1 MTKPEYGKNI
11 QSPITNI
18 QRRTLG
24 IARWAF
30 FRDSGLMIGY
40 FQKGFTLLET
50 VVALAVILA
59 AVVGPVSLIT
69 RGLFTF
75 SFSKNKVIAA
85 NLAQEGL
92 EIVRLIRENNVACDA
107 VNGPAVWQ
115 WNRDPEGGML
125 TRSRSGVDM
134 ESFTTI
140 RCGGADIATPR
151 LSVSCSGPLL
161 FENDPLL
168 ENYGAYGYRSGVPTV
183 FSRCVDITSPPD
195 APDADIPA
203 SAQMDVI
210 STVRWDER
218 GTERSVVLRERLYD
232 WR

>member
-1 MTKPEYGKNI
+1 M
-11 QSPITNI
+11 
-18 QRRTLG
+18 
-24 IARWAF
+24 
-30 FRDSGLMIGY
+30 
-40 FQKGFTLLET
+40 ET
-50 VVALAVILA
+50 VVALSVILA

-92 EIVRLIRENNVACDA
+92 ELVRLVRENNVACD
-107 VNGPAVWQ
+107 VMNGPATWP
-115 WNRDPEGGML
+115 WNRDPDGGAL
-125 TRSRSGVDM
+125 ARSRVAVDAG
-134 ESFTTI
+134 SLTTI
-140 RCGGADIATPR
+140 SCGSAAILTPR

-168 ENYGAYGYRSGVPTV
+168 ENYGLYGYRSGVPTA
-183 FSRCVDITSPPD
+183 FSRCVEITSPPD
-195 APDADIPA
+195 NPDPDIPA

-210 STVRWDER
+210 STVAWDER
-218 GTERSVVLRERLYD
+218 GTERSVSLRERLYD

>member
-1 MTKPEYGKNI
+1 MVI
-11 QSPITNI
+11 VMVRFQS
-18 QRRTLG
+18 
-24 IARWAF
+24 
-30 FRDSGLMIGY
+30 
-40 FQKGFTLLET
+40 GFTLLET

-59 AVVGPVSLIT
+59 AVTGPVSLIT

-75 SFSKNKVIAA
+75 SFSKNKIIAS

-92 EIVRLIRENNVACDA
+92 EIVRLVRENNVACDT

-125 TRSRSGVDM
+125 TRARAGVDAA
-134 ESFTTI
+134 SFTTI
-140 RCGGADIATPR
+140 RCGSATIATPR

-161 FENDPLL
+161 YETDPLL
-168 ENYGAYGYRSGVPTV
+168 ENFGAYGYRSGIATI

-195 APDADIPA
+195 SPDGDIPA

-210 STVRWDER
+210 ATVKWNER
-218 GTERSVVLRERLYD
+218 GAERSVVLRERLYD